1 VRPAR
6 FGGAFYFQQDAIAGM
21 WLSGAIGQ
29 TNGVEGK
36 AQWIAGPYSSLFVGT
51 SRALTFQEI
60 TVVSDSLKKII
71 QQQMVLQRL
80 DERLLIALF
89 APAVREGIF
98 DLDDLSWQRSERS
111 QDADKLIA
119 QLLPLSEFYQQIN
132 PPLSAALW
140 GIWNSVR
147 YFRRLRSFL
156 SIVFERK
163 ASNEKAF
170 VTVRALAAAAAIQFS
185 DGTAPTVVTSD
196 ALNNLAAYERY
207 VEETIRNL
215 SSLAARPVD

>member
-1 VRPAR
+1 
-6 FGGAFYFQQDAIAGM
+6 M
-21 WLSGAIGQ
+21 
-29 TNGVEGK
+29 
-36 AQWIAGPYSSLFVGT
+36 
-51 SRALTFQEI
+51 
-60 TVVSDSLKKII
+60 SDSLKKII

-147 YFRRLRSFL
+147 YFRRLRSLL
-156 SIVFERK
+156 SILFERK
-163 ASNEKAF
+163 VSNEKAF

-215 SSLAARPVD
+215 SSLAARAAAR

>member
-1 VRPAR
+1 
-6 FGGAFYFQQDAIAGM
+6 M
-21 WLSGAIGQ
+21 
-29 TNGVEGK
+29 
-36 AQWIAGPYSSLFVGT
+36 
-51 SRALTFQEI
+51 
-60 TVVSDSLKKII
+60 SDSLKKII

-119 QLLPLSEFYQQIN
+119 QLLPLSEFYQRIN

-185 DGTAPTVVTSD
+185 DETASAVVTSD
-196 ALNNLAAYERY
+196 ALDHLAAYERY
-207 VEETIRNL
+207 AEETIRNL
-215 SSLAARPVD
+215 SSLAADRG